1 MKILYFYTPTSRS
14 LKGIKTLGVEVESI
28 NALKDVARV
37 DKYNVCVA
45 PTLILLDNEGNEV
58 RRAYRTPQLEE
69 IQDII
74 NSSHTLHDPSS
85 GEA

>member
-14 LKGIKTLGVEVESI
+14 LKGLKTLGIEVESI
-28 NALKDVARV
+28 NALEDVERV
-37 DKYNVCVA
+37 DKYSVCVA
-45 PTLILLDNEGNEV
+45 PTLILFDDEGNEV

-74 NSSHTLHDPSS
+74 NNTNTLHDFNS
-85 GEA
+85 GED